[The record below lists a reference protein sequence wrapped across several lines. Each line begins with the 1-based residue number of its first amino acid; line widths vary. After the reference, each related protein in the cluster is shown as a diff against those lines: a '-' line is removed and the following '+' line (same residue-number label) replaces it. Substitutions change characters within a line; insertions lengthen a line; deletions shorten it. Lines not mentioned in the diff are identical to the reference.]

1 MPEYLAPGV
10 FIEEIPSG
18 FEPIEGVPTTVLGLV
33 GPTQRGPNEVR
44 EVGSWAEFRREFGEP
59 IDPLYT
65 AHAAH
70 GFFENGGT
78 RCFVA
83 RVANDSPTVADF
95 EGRLEALAAVDEI
108 SLLAVPDEHRLPGLR
123 ESVVAH
129 CESMGDRFGIFSVA
143 PGTRDVS
150 WIRAE
155 PPTTSGALYWP
166 WIRVRHPSN
175 GSGILVP
182 PVGHVAG
189 VIARTDVERGV
200 HKAPANR
207 ELRGALDLEFP
218 VTQEV
223 QEILSPRGVNVIRDF
238 RDSGRGIL
246 VWGARTMSS
255 DPEWKYVNI
264 RRLFMFLEESI
275 EEGTRWAMFEPNGQP
290 LWDKVRRAVES
301 FLFTQWRAGVFQGV
315 TPEKA
320 FFVKCDRTTMTQ
332 NDIDDGRL
340 ICLIGVA
347 ALKPAEFVI
356 FRIGQKTMEA
366 PD

>member
-1 MPEYLAPGV
+1 MPEYFAPGV
-10 FIEEIPSG
+10 HVEETPSRL
-18 FEPIEGVPTTVLGLV
+18 EPIEGVPTTVLGLV
-33 GPTQRGPNEVR
+33 GPTERGPKEVR
-44 EVGSWAEFRREFGEP
+44 EVGSAAEFRREFGEP
-59 IDPLYT
+59 IDRLYT

-83 RVANDSPTVADF
+83 RVANESPTIADF
-95 EGRLEALAAVDEI
+95 EGRFEALAAVDEI
-108 SLLAVPDEHRLPGLR
+108 SLLAVPDEHRLPELR
-123 ESVVAH
+123 ESVIAH
-129 CESMGDRFGIFSVA
+129 CEGMGDRFGIFSVA
-143 PGTRDVS
+143 RGTREVS
-150 WIRAE
+150 EIRAE
-155 PPTTSGALYWP
+155 PPTNSGALYWP
-166 WIRVRHPSN
+166 WIRVRDPSN
-175 GSGILVP
+175 GSEILVP

-200 HKAPANR
+200 HEAPANQQV
-207 ELRGALDLEFP
+207 RGALDLEFP
-218 VTQEV
+218 VTQEAQDV
-223 QEILSPRGVNVIRDF
+223 LNPRGVNVIRDF

-264 RRLFMFLEESI
+264 RRLLMFLEESI
-275 EEGTRWAMFEPNGQP
+275 EEGTRWAVFEPNGQP
-290 LWDKVRRAVES
+290 SWDAVRRSVED

-315 TPEKA
+315 TPEEA
-320 FFVKCDRTTMTQ
+320 FFVRCDRTTMTQ
-332 NDIDDGRL
+332 DDLDEGRL

-347 ALKPAEFVI
+347 PLKPAEFVI